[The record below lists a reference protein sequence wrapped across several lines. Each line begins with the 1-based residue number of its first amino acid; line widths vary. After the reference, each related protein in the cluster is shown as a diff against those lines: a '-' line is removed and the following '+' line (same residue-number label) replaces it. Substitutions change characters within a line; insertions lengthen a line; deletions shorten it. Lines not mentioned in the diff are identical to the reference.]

1 VRLLS
6 SCKTNN
12 MKITNKY
19 NLPQAIVASLQSDYE
34 YTDKRYSVTSL
45 LSPIRETLL
54 KRKYNNEVE
63 ADAVDMIWALWG
75 NGIHKILEQETQEG
89 ELSEQQLH
97 HTFDNGYTLSGY
109 ADFIDLNNQLVIDY
123 KSTSIYQYNNEDSR
137 ERWKKQLQM
146 YAYLYYKMTGTWLP
160 KGQIWLFM
168 KDWTK
173 SKAQYQTEYPDHPVA
188 NVDFDLGTP
197 QKVEEFVVERLSKLI
212 QNEDLQDN
220 DLPLCTPE
228 ERWNNGDTWAVME
241 KGKKR
246 AKKVF
251 DNETDAGYYANR
263 LHYDGIKVEIEH
275 RVAID
280 KKCLEYCS
288 VNSYCDYFNK
298 TYVVG
303 KE

>member
-1 VRLLS
+1 
-6 SCKTNN
+6 

-63 ADAVDMIWALWG
+63 TDAVDMIWALWG
-75 NGIHKILEQETQEG
+75 NGIHKILEQETQDG

-197 QKVEEFVVERLSKLI
+197 QEVEEFVVERLSKLI
-212 QNEDLQDN
+212 QSEDLQVWS
-220 DLPLCTPE
+220 P
-228 ERWNNGDTWAVME
+228 
-241 KGKKR
+241 
-246 AKKVF
+246 F
-251 DNETDAGYYANR
+251 R
-263 LHYDGIKVEIEH
+263 LMT
-275 RVAID
+275 AID
-280 KKCLEYCS
+280 RFDLLLL
-288 VNSYCDYFNK
+288 
-298 TYVVG
+298 
-303 KE
+303 